1 MGGGEGGW
9 EVGGVGGKM
18 LWDEVKCVVE
28 DVGDMG
34 DKVEGMIEKEEE
46 V

>member
-1 MGGGEGGW
+1 M
-9 EVGGVGGKM
+9 
-18 LWDEVKCVVE
+18 WDEVNSVVE

-34 DKVEGMIEKEEE
+34 DKVEGMMEKEEE